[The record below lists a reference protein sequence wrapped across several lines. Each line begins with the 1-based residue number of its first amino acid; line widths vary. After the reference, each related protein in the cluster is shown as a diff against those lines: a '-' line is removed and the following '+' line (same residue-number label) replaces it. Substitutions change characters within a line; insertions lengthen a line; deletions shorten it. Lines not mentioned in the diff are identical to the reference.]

1 MEDWGG
7 PKVKGQLRGQSR
19 VCGSEETGLQD
30 IRVDKRALFSPGQ
43 GVRQL
48 RGGCG
53 LDQNPGVDLKERT
66 GS

>member
-1 MEDWGG
+1 MENRGG
-7 PKVKGQLRGQSR
+7 PEVKGRLGSQSR
-19 VCGSEETGLQD
+19 VCGSEEPGLQD
-30 IRVDKRALFSPGQ
+30 IRVDRRALFSAGQ